1 MLTKHRLT
9 IDQTNLP
16 AQRMKK
22 IISIA
27 FIFLSTCIAFGQSKT
42 LVFYPVSNS
51 TQVKALWH
59 DAQSKKRLLDTTSN
73 PAKISDSN
81 LKNYNAVV
89 FLNTSVNALNF
100 QQSAE
105 LQRFLQ
111 AGGGFV
117 GISGAIEKTHKWLW
131 YNKMVGGVLGENQLT
146 EKVQLS
152 LITNASIGKSEL
164 PPLWKIED
172 KPLVMSSLPV
182 RCKPILLD
190 VMGKTWAWYNTTE
203 EGGKMFYTA
212 LGGEVS
218 AFQNPTLLAHIWSG
232 IEEVASKNLPD
243 YAKIADTALPS
254 ENNFLKITL
263 SDNLENPLALA
274 TLPTRNVL
282 WVEQNG
288 KVKLFDAQKR
298 KTNQIGNIDAT
309 NLKAIKLDPEFAE
322 NGYVYTFSEITK
334 NEYKIGR
341 MQLIGDSVATMS
353 DFSSQ
358 STTPLSKN
366 IVYEFDKYTNENYR
380 LPKYF
385 EGKSFR
391 FDNEQGFVAETLDE
405 DGNIKNVEP
414 FLSNIRFD
422 FIKDM
427 AFGVD
432 GELYLLENNRLV
444 KIDYSEKNRKPIAI
458 ASADVLSGSV
468 PLKVKF
474 SSEGSIDY
482 DSKDVLSF
490 EWNIIGTTT
499 IKIKEPNP
507 EYTFS
512 KVGVYEVKLKV
523 TDNQGESAET
533 SLKIQVNK
541 PVAKKR

>member
-1 MLTKHRLT
+1 
-9 IDQTNLP
+9 
-16 AQRMKK
+16 MKK
-22 IISIA
+22 IIIIL
-27 FIFLSTCIAFGQSKT
+27 FVFLSTCIAFGQSKT

-51 TQVKALWH
+51 IQAKLFWD
-59 DAQSKKRLLDTTSN
+59 DAQSKKYLLDTTSN

-81 LKNYNAVV
+81 LKNYNTVV

-117 GISGAIEKTHKWLW
+117 GIGGAIERNYKWLW
-131 YNKMVGGVLGENQLT
+131 YNKMVGGVLSENQFT
-146 EKVQLS
+146 DKVQLS

-182 RCKPILLD
+182 RCKPVLLD

-212 LGGEVS
+212 LGGETS
-218 AFQNPTLLAHIWSG
+218 AFQNPTLLAHIWLG
-232 IEEVASKNLPD
+232 IEEVTSKKLPD

-263 SDNLENPLALA
+263 SDNLEYPLALA
-274 TLPTRNVL
+274 TLPTRNVV

-288 KVKLFDAQKR
+288 KVKIFNAQKR
-298 KTNQIGNIDAT
+298 KTNQIGNINAT
-309 NLKAIKLDPEFAE
+309 NLKAIKLDPEYAQ
-322 NGYVYTFSEITK
+322 NGYVYTFSETNT

-341 MQLIGDSVATMS
+341 MQLMGDSVAIMS

-358 STTPLSKN
+358 STTPLAKS
-366 IVYEFDKYTNENYR
+366 ITYEFDKYASEAYR

-385 EGKSFR
+385 AGKSFR
-391 FDNEQGFVAETLDE
+391 FDNEQGFVVETLDE
-405 DGNIKNVEP
+405 DGNVKNVEP
-414 FLSNIRFD
+414 FLSSIRFD
-422 FIKDM
+422 FVKDM
-427 AFGVD
+427 AFGAD
-432 GELYLLENNRLV
+432 GELYLLEENRLV

-458 ASADVLSGSV
+458 ASADVLSGNA

-474 SSEGSIDY
+474 SSENSVDY
-482 DSKDVLSF
+482 DAKDVLSF
-490 EWNIIGTTT
+490 EWSIIGTTT
-499 IKIKEPNP
+499 IKIKEQNT

-512 KVGVYEVKLKV
+512 KIGNYEIKLKV
-523 TDNQGESAET
+523 SDNQGESAET
-533 SLKIQVNK
+533 LLKIQVNK
-541 PVAKKR
+541 PAPKKR

>member
-1 MLTKHRLT
+1 
-9 IDQTNLP
+9 
-16 AQRMKK
+16 MKK
-22 IISIA
+22 IISLA
-27 FIFLSTCIAFGQSKT
+27 FVFLSTCVVFGQSKT
-42 LVFYPVSNS
+42 LIFYPVSNS
-51 TQVKALWH
+51 AQAKALWD
-59 DAQSKKRLLDTTSN
+59 DAQSKKRLIDTTSN

-89 FLNTSVNALNF
+89 FLNTSVNALSF

-117 GISGAIEKTHKWLW
+117 GVGAAIEKNYKWLW
-131 YNKMVGGVLGENQLT
+131 YNKMIGGVLAESQFAD
-146 EKVQLS
+146 KVQLS
-152 LITNASIGKSEL
+152 LITNAAIGKSEL

-172 KPLVMSSLPV
+172 KPLVMSSVPV
-182 RCKPILLD
+182 RCKPVLLD
-190 VMGKTWAWYNTTE
+190 IMGKTWAWYYTTE

-212 LGGEVS
+212 LGGEPS
-218 AFQNPTLLAHIWSG
+218 AFQNLNLLAHIWSG
-232 IEEVASKNLPD
+232 IEEVSSKNLPD
-243 YAKIADTALPS
+243 YTKIADTALPS
-254 ENNFLKITL
+254 ESNFLKVTL

-274 TLPTRNVL
+274 TLPTRNVV

-288 KVKLFDAQKR
+288 KVKIFDAQKR
-298 KTNQIGNIDAT
+298 KTNQIGKIDAT

-322 NGYVYTFSEITK
+322 NGYVYTFSEINS

-341 MQLIGDSVATMS
+341 MQLVGDSVATMS

-366 IVYEFDKYTNENYR
+366 IIYEFDKYASEAYR

-385 EGKSFR
+385 AGKSFR
-391 FDNEQGFVAETLDE
+391 FDNGQGFIVETLDE
-405 DGNIKNVEP
+405 DGNVKNIEP
-414 FLSNIRFD
+414 FLSNTRFD

-427 AFGVD
+427 AFGAD
-432 GELYLLENNRLV
+432 GELYLLENSRLS
-444 KIDYSEKNRKPIAI
+444 KIDYSEKNRKPIAV
-458 ASADVLSGSV
+458 ASADVVSGNA

-474 SSEGSIDY
+474 SSEGSVDY
-482 DSKDVLSF
+482 DAKDGLSF
-490 EWNIIGTTT
+490 EWSIIGITTT
-499 IKIKEPNP
+499 IIREPNP

-512 KVGVYEVKLKV
+512 KVGNYEVKLKI
-523 TDNQGESAET
+523 TDNQGESSET

-541 PVAKKR
+541 AAPKKK

>member
-1 MLTKHRLT
+1 
-9 IDQTNLP
+9 
-16 AQRMKK
+16 MKK
-22 IISIA
+22 IIVIA
-27 FIFLSTCIAFGQSKT
+27 FVFLSTCIAFGQSKT

-51 TQVKALWH
+51 TQVKALWD
-59 DAQSKKRLLDTTSN
+59 DAQNKKRLIDTTSN

-117 GISGAIEKTHKWLW
+117 GICGAIEKNYKWLW
-131 YNKMVGGVLGENQLT
+131 YNKMIGGVLSENQLSD
-146 EKVQLS
+146 KAQLS

-164 PPLWKIED
+164 PPLWKIDD

-182 RCKPILLD
+182 RCKPVLLD
-190 VMGKTWAWYNTTE
+190 VMGKTWAWYYTTE

-212 LGGEVS
+212 LGGESS
-218 AFQNPTLLAHIWSG
+218 AFQNPNLLAHIWSG
-232 IEEVASKNLPD
+232 IEEVSSKKLPD

-254 ENNFLKITL
+254 ENNFLKVTL

-274 TLPTRNVL
+274 TLPTRNVV

-288 KVKLFDAQKR
+288 KVKIFNAQKR
-298 KTNQIGNIDAT
+298 KTNQIGKIDAT

-322 NGYVYTFSEITK
+322 NGYVYTFSETAA

-353 DFSSQ
+353 DFASQ

-366 IVYEFDKYTNENYR
+366 ITYEFDKYASEAYR

-385 EGKSFR
+385 AGKSFR

-405 DGNIKNVEP
+405 DGNVKNVEP
-414 FLSNIRFD
+414 FLSNTRFD

-427 AFGVD
+427 AFGAD
-432 GELYLLENNRLV
+432 GELYLLENTRLV
-444 KIDYSEKNRKPIAI
+444 KIDYAEKNRKPIAI
-458 ASADVLSGSV
+458 ASVDVLSGNA

-474 SSEGSIDY
+474 SSESSVDY
-482 DSKDVLSF
+482 DTKDVLSF
-490 EWNIIGTTT
+490 EWSIIGTTT
-499 IKIKEPNP
+499 TIIREPNP

-512 KVGVYEVKLKV
+512 KIGNYEVKLKV

-541 PVAKKR
+541 VAPKKR